1 MNPDP
6 RFDPNYKGPIQ
17 MHAVIGN
24 PSQTRALTIMSGEFE
39 HLNGKVLSPGQQMNI
54 SLLIPEGFRE
64 YLKEERILGKDIL
77 YVGLRD
83 KDAADPLFHT
93 PNIS

>member
-6 RFDPNYKGPIQ
+6 RFDPDYQGPIQ

-24 PSQTRALTIMSGEFE
+24 PSRSRSLKLMSGEFE

-54 SLLIPEGFRE
+54 TLIIPDGFRE
-64 YLKEERILGKDIL
+64 YLKEERILGQDIL

-83 KDAADPLFHT
+83 KDAAEPFFHA
-93 PNIS
+93 PNI

>member
-24 PSQTRALTIMSGEFE
+24 PSRTRALTIMSGEFE
-39 HLNGKVLSPGQQMNI
+39 YLNGKVLSPGQQMNI

-77 YVGLRD
+77 YIGLRD
-83 KDAADPLFHT
+83 EAAAEPFFHS
-93 PNIS
+93 PNI